1 MKRSLLGASIVISL
15 ASLACPV
22 PIPGPWATSSYS
34 QTPEIASPQI
44 GDGSKVTVQYMLITP
59 ALAGGDDG
67 HVREF
72 IQGRHEILPA
82 LEQEVSGMKSGEEK
96 KFELPGEIFGPYD
109 DRKKVDVSK
118 SELPSEAKEGDLVEN
133 DKGELATVAEIS
145 ETKAVLDFNHPL
157 AGKPVVV
164 QVKILNVEN
173 P

>member
-15 ASLACPV
+15 AWLV

-34 QTPEIASPQI
+34 QTPESASPQI
-44 GDGSKVTVQYMLITP
+44 GDGSKVTVQYVLITP

-82 LEQEVSGMKSGEEK
+82 LEQEVSGMKPGEEK

-109 DRKKVDVSK
+109 DNKRVEVSK
-118 SELPSEAKEGDLVEN
+118 SLLPSEAKEGDLLEN
-133 DKGELATVAEIS
+133 DEGYLATVAEIS
-145 ETKAVLDFNHPL
+145 ETKTVLDYNHPL

-164 QVKILNVEN
+164 QVKILQVEN